1 MPSHGNT
8 KDETKAEKSV
18 NKIDPEMIVKTNV
31 KHDSQD
37 KSKATETDPATN
49 DVGRRLPIFCEEDEE
64 EEGMDK

>member
-1 MPSHGNT
+1 
-8 KDETKAEKSV
+8 
-18 NKIDPEMIVKTNV
+18 MIVKTNV